1 MRSNKILFIIF
12 FFSFAIGQSSNAIS
26 GFVDFN
32 YISRL
37 SDGSLINLPYRL
49 FRFNV
54 DHESS
59 DILFRSNIA
68 VEHKLRESTH
78 FLSDQSPTDF
88 SLDMRE
94 FYLQMFTSWGEFKIG
109 KMIHTWGNVDENSPI
124 DVVSPYDYYY
134 TFESGSDKK
143 LGVFSSTIDLYL
155 NNYKFGFTLSPLHN
169 THRTPQE
176 NDDFPIK
183 LPSNPSSE
191 EFMEISGMPLELGI
205 YATRTFGV
213 GDISINYFEGYDR
226 LFNLSGVNVYAFGPD
241 KSFSIIDIIYGYRK
255 TKMLGFGSTLFLGNT
270 TFRGDAAFFHTSDKN
285 SADDFLLRTSS
296 YQSQIYDSLHYSYPL
311 KEKANYFQATLQIE
325 VDLPFDIKFIGQL
338 FTYDTLDYQA
348 DSLPIGDDISIPN
361 LEISIDEL
369 DPKNIFTPGYGSSLG
384 VLTKKAVIMS
394 LNKSFANEQLTISV
408 SSLLDID
415 NTSFNGSV
423 PGLIF
428 SFETSYIIKNNLH
441 LVLGYTKIK
450 GNDNHPLREDY
461 RINIMEDF
469 SHVRANLKFNF

>member
-1 MRSNKILFIIF
+1 
-12 FFSFAIGQSSNAIS
+12 
-26 GFVDFN
+26 
-32 YISRL
+32 
-37 SDGSLINLPYRL
+37 
-49 FRFNV
+49 
-54 DHESS
+54 
-59 DILFRSNIA
+59 
-68 VEHKLRESTH
+68 
-78 FLSDQSPTDF
+78 
-88 SLDMRE
+88 
-94 FYLQMFTSWGEFKIG
+94 
-109 KMIHTWGNVDENSPI
+109 
-124 DVVSPYDYYY
+124 
-134 TFESGSDKK
+134 
-143 LGVFSSTIDLYL
+143 
-155 NNYKFGFTLSPLHN
+155 
-169 THRTPQE
+169 
-176 NDDFPIK
+176 
-183 LPSNPSSE
+183 
-191 EFMEISGMPLELGI
+191 MEISGMPLELGI
-205 YATRTFGV
+205 YAARTFGV
-213 GDISINYFEGYDR
+213 GDISVNYFEGFDR

-270 TFRGDAAFFHTSDKN
+270 TFRGDAAFFNTSDKN
-285 SADDFLLRTSS
+285 SAGDFLLRSSS

-311 KEKANYFQATLQIE
+311 KEKANYFQATLQFE

-348 DSLPIGDDISIPN
+348 DSLPIDDDISIPN

-384 VLTKKAVIMS
+384 VLTKKAVIIS

-428 SFETSYIIKNNLH
+428 SFETSYIIKNNIH

-450 GNDNHPLREDY
+450 GNNKHPLGEDY

-469 SHVRANLKFNF
+469 SHLRANLKFNF

>member
-1 MRSNKILFIIF
+1 MRSNKILFMIF
-12 FFSFAIGQSSNAIS
+12 FFNFVISQSSNKIS
-26 GFVDFN
+26 GLVDFN

-49 FRFNV
+49 FRINV

-59 DILFRSNIA
+59 AILFRSNIA

-78 FLSDQSPTDF
+78 FLSNESPSDF

-134 TFESGSDKK
+134 TFESGTDKK
-143 LGVFSSTIDLYL
+143 LGVFSSSIDLYL
-155 NNYKFGFTLSPLHN
+155 NNYKFGCTLSPLHN

-183 LPSNPSSE
+183 LPSNPNSE
-191 EFMEISGMPLELGI
+191 EFMEISGIPLELGI
-205 YATRTFGV
+205 YATRTFSV
-213 GDISINYFEGYDR
+213 GDISMNYFEGYDR

-241 KSFSIIDIIYGYRK
+241 KSSPIIDIIYGYRK
-255 TKMLGFGSTLFLGNT
+255 TKMLGFGSTLFLGNKT
-270 TFRGDAAFFHTSDKN
+270 LRGDAAFFNTSDRN
-285 SADDFLLRTSS
+285 SDDDFLLRTSS
-296 YQSQIYDSLHYSYPL
+296 YQPQIYDSLHYSYPL
-311 KEKANYFQATLQIE
+311 KEKATYFQATLQLEI
-325 VDLPFDIKFIGQL
+325 DLPFDVKFIGQL
-338 FTYDTLDYQA
+338 FTYDTLNYRA
-348 DSLPIGDDISIPN
+348 DSLPIDDDISIPN

-369 DPKNIFTPGYGSSLG
+369 DPKNIFTPGYGSSLSL
-384 VLTKKAVIMS
+384 LTKKAVILS
-394 LNKSFANEQLTISV
+394 LNKTFANDQLTISC

-415 NTSFNGSV
+415 NTDFNGSV
-423 PGLIF
+423 PGIIF
-428 SFETSYIIKNNLH
+428 SFETSYIIKDDLH
-441 LVLGYTKIK
+441 LILGYTKIK
-450 GNDNHPLREDY
+450 GTNKHPLREDY

-469 SHVRANLKFNF
+469 SHVRANLKYNF

>member
-12 FFSFAIGQSSNAIS
+12 FFSFAIGQSSNTIS

-78 FLSDQSPTDF
+78 FLSNQSPTDF

-94 FYLQMFTSWGEFKIG
+94 FYLQMFTSWGEFRIG

-134 TFESGSDKK
+134 TFETGADKK
-143 LGVFSSTIDLYL
+143 LGVFSSAIDLYL

-183 LPSNPSSE
+183 LPSNPYSD

-270 TFRGDAAFFHTSDKN
+270 TFRGDAAFFNTSDEN

-311 KEKANYFQATLQIE
+311 KEKANYFQATLQLE

-348 DSLPIGDDISIPN
+348 DSLPIDDDISIPN

-384 VLTKKAVIMS
+384 VLTKRAVIIS
-394 LNKSFANEQLTISV
+394 LNKTFVNEQLTISV

-415 NTSFNGSV
+415 NTSFNGLV

-450 GNDNHPLREDY
+450 GNNKHPLGEDY

>member
-12 FFSFAIGQSSNAIS
+12 FFSFAIGQSSNTIS

-68 VEHKLRESTH
+68 VEHRLRESTH

-155 NNYKFGFTLSPLHN
+155 NNYKFGLTLSPLHN

-205 YATRTFGV
+205 YAARTFGV
-213 GDISINYFEGYDR
+213 GDISVNYFEGFDR

-270 TFRGDAAFFHTSDKN
+270 TFRGDAAFFNTSDKN
-285 SADDFLLRTSS
+285 SAGDFLLRSSS

-311 KEKANYFQATLQIE
+311 KEKANYFQATLQFE

-348 DSLPIGDDISIPN
+348 DSLPIDDDISIPN

-384 VLTKKAVIMS
+384 VLTKKAVIIS

-428 SFETSYIIKNNLH
+428 SFETSYIIKNNIH

-450 GNDNHPLREDY
+450 GNNKHPLGEDY

-469 SHVRANLKFNF
+469 SHLRANLKFNF